1 MHFLLGCPGLHS
13 GLKQY
18 RDPLKTPFL
27 VFENCLF
34 EEKVLKMHEYCKNV
48 EFGKRKKN
56 YSMTPPAG
64 FEPGTFGSKKSLN
77 DLPKQS
83 LISIL

>member
-1 MHFLLGCPGLHS
+1 MYIRISISNFSLGLGGSPLVLHS

-48 EFGKRKKN
+48 EFGKRKKKLL
-56 YSMTPPAG
+56 YDS
-64 FEPGTFGSKKSLN
+64 PGRIRTR
-77 DLPKQS
+77 DLWVQKVTK
-83 LISIL
+83 